1 MTHALSTILASAASI
16 ILLLAVLE
24 LVRRR
29 RLREKYALLWILTA
43 IVLLILSLWRGLVDS
58 IAIALGISYG
68 PLITIGVGAL
78 FFLIVLLHYSTVI
91 SALTDRTVE
100 LAQHV
105 AMLEHRL
112 RELESQN
119 GDRSEESGSD
129 NAD

>member
-78 FFLIVLLHYSTVI
+78 FVLIVLLHYSTVI
-91 SALTDRTVE
+91 SALTDRSAV
-100 LAQHV
+100 LAQQV
-105 AMLEHRL
+105 AMLEERL
-112 RELESQN
+112 RRLE
-119 GDRSEESGSD
+119 DEENKDPG
-129 NAD
+129 AF

>member
-43 IVLLILSLWRGLVDS
+43 IVLLVLSLWRGLVDS

-68 PLITIGVGAL
+68 PLITIAVGAL
-78 FFLIVLLHYSTVI
+78 FVLVVLLHYSTVI
-91 SALTDRTVE
+91 SALTDRTAV
-100 LAQHV
+100 LAQEV
-105 AMLEHRL
+105 AMLEERL
-112 RELESQN
+112 RQLEAKQHDDS
-119 GDRSEESGSD
+119 
-129 NAD
+129 

>member
-1 MTHALSTILASAASI
+1 VTHALSTILASAASI

-68 PLITIGVGAL
+68 PLITIAVGAL
-78 FFLIVLLHYSTVI
+78 FVLVVLLHYSTVI
-91 SALTDRTVE
+91 SALTDRTAV
-100 LAQHV
+100 LAQEV
-105 AMLEHRL
+105 AMLEERL
-112 RELESQN
+112 RELEAKQRDDS
-119 GDRSEESGSD
+119 
-129 NAD
+129 